1 MPHGSRT
8 LTALSMTTGP
18 ATNSSFLVMAV
29 RPDGSRAY
37 GFRQAGNPRALADQL
52 RRERLVPV
60 RTIQLPRWAG
70 SSVRFSLKEQ
80 AEINTQLSQLLGRG
94 VPLVEAMDVVASAVS
109 VKNRP
114 IIARMR
120 ELVAG
125 GASFADSCERVGVF
139 DRVTV
144 AVYRA
149 AERTGDLAGAAKQL
163 AVTQRRQLAVSGKAA
178 TLMIY
183 PAVVLTISLAV
194 SVMML
199 TLIVP
204 RIGKSLTSAG
214 MKLPTYSKVTMAVGE
229 FIGDQFL
236 WLCLGLLG
244 LGVVAFAFRAI
255 IARGVQRFMRTVPFL
270 RDVVLA
276 QESTRFFTV
285 MAAMTR
291 SGVPLADG
299 LGVAIG
305 ALGHPVL
312 RAQLTTLRTKLI
324 EGGILRN
331 LIDNVTALPLTTRR
345 LLIAAERSGDL
356 ESAFDTLAIDMAEE
370 VDKKSQRLLSVL
382 EPALIVFMFVIVGS
396 LLLSIM
402 VPMIQA
408 ASKSF

>member
-1 MPHGSRT
+1 
-8 LTALSMTTGP
+8 
-18 ATNSSFLVMAV
+18 MAV

-37 GFRQAGNPRALADQL
+37 GFRQAGSPRALADQL

-60 RTIQLPRWAG
+60 RTVELPKWAG
-70 SSVRFSLKEQ
+70 STVRFSLKEQ
-80 AEINTQLSQLLGRG
+80 AEINTQLAQLLGRG

-109 VKNRP
+109 NKNRP
-114 IIARMR
+114 VVARMR

-149 AERTGDLAGAAKQL
+149 AERTGDLSGAAKQL
-163 AVTQRRQLAVSGKAA
+163 ALTQRRQLAVSGKAA

-183 PAVVLTISLAV
+183 PAIVLTISLAV

-204 RIGKSLTSAG
+204 RIGKSLVSAG
-214 MKLPTYSKVTMAVGE
+214 MKLPTYSKITMAVGE

-236 WLCLGLLG
+236 WISLALLG
-244 LGVVAFAFRAI
+244 LGVVAFACRAAI
-255 IARGVQRFMRTVPFL
+255 SRFLQRVMRSTPFI

-305 ALGHPVL
+305 AVGHPML
-312 RAQLTTLRTKLI
+312 RTQLGTLRTKLI

-356 ESAFDTLAIDMAEE
+356 ETAFDTLAIDMAEE

-382 EPALIVFMFVIVGS
+382 EPALIVFMFLVVGS

-402 VPMIQA
+402 IPMIQA
-408 ASKSF
+408 ASKSV

>member
-1 MPHGSRT
+1 
-8 LTALSMTTGP
+8 
-18 ATNSSFLVMAV
+18 MAV

-37 GFRQAGNPRALADQL
+37 GFRQAGSPRALADQL

-60 RTIQLPRWAG
+60 RTVELPKWAG
-70 SSVRFSLKEQ
+70 STVRFSLKEQ

-94 VPLVEAMDVVASAVS
+94 VPLVEAMDVVTSAVS
-109 VKNRP
+109 AKNRP
-114 IIARMR
+114 VIARMR

-125 GASFADSCERVGVF
+125 GSSFADSCERVGVF

-149 AERTGDLAGAAKQL
+149 AERTGDLSGAAKQL

-183 PAVVLTISLAV
+183 PAIVLTISLAV

-204 RIGKSLTSAG
+204 RIGKSLVSAG

-229 FIGDQFL
+229 FIGEQFL
-236 WLCLGLLG
+236 WICLGLVA
-244 LGVVAFAFRAI
+244 LGVVAFACREILLRLA
-255 IARGVQRFMRTVPFL
+255 QRLMRSTPFL

-291 SGVPLADG
+291 SGVPLAEG

-312 RAQLTTLRTKLI
+312 RTQLTTLRTKLI

-356 ESAFDTLAIDMAEE
+356 ETAFDTLAIDMAEE

-402 VPMIQA
+402 IPMIQA
-408 ASKSF
+408 ASKSV

>member
-1 MPHGSRT
+1 MS
-8 LTALSMTTGP
+8 TGP
-18 ATNSSFLVMAV
+18 ATTSSFLVMAV

-37 GFRQAGNPRALADQL
+37 GFRQAGSPRALADQL

-60 RTIQLPRWAG
+60 RTVELPKWAG
-70 SSVRFSLKEQ
+70 STVRFSLKEQ
-80 AEINTQLSQLLGRG
+80 AEINTQLAQLLGRG

-109 VKNRP
+109 NKNRP
-114 IIARMR
+114 VVARMR

-149 AERTGDLAGAAKQL
+149 AERTGDLSGAAKQL
-163 AVTQRRQLAVSGKAA
+163 ALTQRRQLAVSGKAA

-183 PAVVLTISLAV
+183 PAIVLTISLAV

-204 RIGKSLTSAG
+204 RIGKSLVSAG
-214 MKLPTYSKVTMAVGE
+214 MKLPTYSKITMAVGE

-236 WLCLGLLG
+236 WISLALLG
-244 LGVVAFAFRAI
+244 LGVVAFACRAAI
-255 IARGVQRFMRTVPFL
+255 SRFLQRVMRSTPFI

-305 ALGHPVL
+305 AVGHPML
-312 RAQLTTLRTKLI
+312 RTQLGTLRTKLI

-356 ESAFDTLAIDMAEE
+356 ETAFDTLAIDMAEE

-382 EPALIVFMFVIVGS
+382 EPALIVFMFLVVGS

-402 VPMIQA
+402 IPMIQA
-408 ASKSF
+408 ASKSV

>member
-1 MPHGSRT
+1 M
-8 LTALSMTTGP
+8 
-18 ATNSSFLVMAV
+18 
-29 RPDGSRAY
+29 
-37 GFRQAGNPRALADQL
+37 ADQL

-60 RTIQLPRWAG
+60 RTIQLPKWAG

-149 AERTGDLAGAAKQL
+149 AERTGDLSGAAKQL

-291 SGVPLADG
+291 SGVPLAEG

>member
-1 MPHGSRT
+1 MS
-8 LTALSMTTGP
+8 TGP
-18 ATNSSFLVMAV
+18 ATTSSFLVMAV

-37 GFRQAGNPRALADQL
+37 GFRQAGSPRALADQL

-60 RTIQLPRWAG
+60 RTVELPKWAG
-70 SSVRFSLKEQ
+70 STVRFSLKEQ
-80 AEINTQLSQLLGRG
+80 AEINTQLAQLLGRG

-109 VKNRP
+109 NKNRP
-114 IIARMR
+114 VVARMR

-149 AERTGDLAGAAKQL
+149 AERTGDLSGAAKQL
-163 AVTQRRQLAVSGKAA
+163 ALTQRRQLAISGKAA

-183 PAVVLTISLAV
+183 PAIVLTISLAV

-204 RIGKSLTSAG
+204 RIGKSLVSAG
-214 MKLPTYSKVTMAVGE
+214 MKLPTYSKITMAVGE

-236 WLCLGLLG
+236 WICLALLG
-244 LGVVAFAFRAI
+244 LGVVAFACRAAI
-255 IARGVQRFMRTVPFL
+255 LQFLQRVMRSTPFI

-305 ALGHPVL
+305 AVGHPIL
-312 RAQLTTLRTKLI
+312 RTQLGTLRTKLI

-356 ESAFDTLAIDMAEE
+356 ETAFDTLAIDMAEE

-382 EPALIVFMFVIVGS
+382 EPALIVFMFLVVGS

-402 VPMIQA
+402 IPMIQA
-408 ASKSF
+408 ASKSV